1 MLEQKDILD
10 IILKLVGTSV
20 PGYVAYLT
28 LYKLNM
34 ISINRQR
41 SDENKVILAILSGIN
56 CFLGLSILQ
65 TFESNQILGNPI
77 IVSILILIISVLIYP
92 KVFPLTSEY
101 YQKYI
106 NKFRR
111 KQEFGEVRQLSRYKQ
126 VFDKSGKLRIAIFD
140 FNGTCIINGR
150 VASMPEDIEFD
161 YFDIVFTSI
170 IENPSDWS
178 EAEIIDLYKENEKKG
193 AGTYSVYIDIEKK
206 IKIHVFHQLA

>member
-65 TFESNQILGNPI
+65 IFESNQILGNPI

-126 VFDKSGKLRIAIFD
+126 VFDKSGKLRIA
-140 FNGTCIINGR
+140 
-150 VASMPEDIEFD
+150 
-161 YFDIVFTSI
+161 
-170 IENPSDWS
+170 
-178 EAEIIDLYKENEKKG
+178 
-193 AGTYSVYIDIEKK
+193 
-206 IKIHVFHQLA
+206 

>member
-65 TFESNQILGNPI
+65 IFESNQILGNP
-77 IVSILILIISVLIYP
+77 
-92 KVFPLTSEY
+92 
-101 YQKYI
+101 
-106 NKFRR
+106 
-111 KQEFGEVRQLSRYKQ
+111 
-126 VFDKSGKLRIAIFD
+126 
-140 FNGTCIINGR
+140 
-150 VASMPEDIEFD
+150 
-161 YFDIVFTSI
+161 
-170 IENPSDWS
+170 
-178 EAEIIDLYKENEKKG
+178 
-193 AGTYSVYIDIEKK
+193 
-206 IKIHVFHQLA
+206 